1 MAIFDTSIII
11 DYLRGKKEAK
21 EVVEKFGDAVG
32 IGMSTIS
39 CYEIMIGT
47 KSYDELEIGSFFQR
61 INAYPLDMKSVVEAA
76 IFYREL
82 RKRGKQ
88 LSIADTLILGTAKA
102 NDEQFITMDKDF
114 EGTYDKLVVLK
125 QK

>member
-1 MAIFDTSIII
+1 
-11 DYLRGKKEAK
+11 
-21 EVVEKFGDAVG
+21 
-32 IGMSTIS
+32 
-39 CYEIMIGT
+39 
-47 KSYDELEIGSFFQR
+47 
-61 INAYPLDMKSVVEAA
+61 MKSVVEAA